1 MGTATKSRS
10 RNSLGTR
17 NQPEASRDA
26 ILKAAATEFAM
37 EGLSGAR
44 MDAIARSARVN
55 KALLYYYFRDKDA
68 LYGAVLNRFFGPL
81 FVRLTQA
88 LDSDAPAGCR
98 ILHYAQAHFD
108 TIAEAPHYARL
119 FQGEMMSA
127 GRGISPHFS
136 HIVNEYMRPL
146 TQRLQAALSEGIE
159 RREFRQLDVFQFIP
173 SMVATIVFY
182 FVAAPVLRRL
192 RETDPFSPEAI
203 QARRSAVLEQI
214 AAALFADRE
223 AGFRLAA
230 EVSAEVSLGNALL
243 SASKPY
249 HHVAA
254 RKRKLKRRK

>member
-1 MGTATKSRS
+1 MATAAKSRS

-37 EGLSGAR
+37 EGLTGAR

-68 LYGAVLNRFFGPL
+68 LYGAVLDRFFGPL
-81 FVRLTQA
+81 FQRLTQV
-88 LDSDAPAGCR
+88 LDSDAPAGER
-98 ILHYAQAHFD
+98 ILTYARTHFD

-127 GRGISPHFS
+127 GRGISPHLS
-136 HIVNEYMRPL
+136 HIVKEYMGPL
-146 TQRLQAALSEGIE
+146 ARRLQAALSEGIE
-159 RREFRQLDVFQFIP
+159 RSEFRQLDVFQFVP
-173 SMVATIVFY
+173 TMVATIVFY

-192 RETDPFSPEAI
+192 RADDPFSSEAI
-203 QARRSAVLEQI
+203 RTRRAAVLDQI
-214 AAALFADRE
+214 AAMLFADRE

-230 EVSAEVSLGNALL
+230 QISVEEWPADASLLPT
-243 SASKPY
+243 SKPR
-249 HHVAA
+249 HRVAA
-254 RKRKLKRRK
+254 RKRK